1 MSLSPPKN
9 QRLQKTLRRFLLNP
23 SISHLQNPSGSRP
36 IVRCRADMD
45 AAKPPPSYSLRSKKQ
60 SQSPAKSDLK
70 ERRAPEPDPS
80 PWAVKTPGKPANPPR
95 RTRNRGAAMSIKEIR
110 EAAMK
115 LRGRRS
121 DPSEEIG
128 HVVESKVEPV
138 AKSKKPSVSEIKLP
152 EKYELLDKFFN
163 SLDSSIRLLHL
174 KGSAPIFAHISFQV
188 ESLTDRR
195 FTFSHLAQLK
205 FIMPEAI
212 MLEKVLRHDERTSCM
227 RPDLRIT
234 LNAEAVESKS
244 TSQSLSGNLRL
255 RKVFRSRLLEF
266 LKTHTE
272 GEEVPE
278 GPLPEPFS
286 RPKKNASENS
296 VQPSTSHSMTETP
309 LFGRKPFASSLLP
322 PSFKPRFTQRASVD
336 SLENSKQDKSLV
348 LEEKSLQN
356 SSNSPSKLPI
366 NSPHSENCSSDR
378 NLSSLH
384 ETPVKCVK
392 SVETV
397 SVQSTPVGPNS
408 TPAKLMTATPAL
420 RPPKRSQM
428 SPNYSS
434 CGSPSK
440 LIRRP
445 PPNRPLKFDTPV
457 KNSKVNLELDR
468 SGSRSSGGD
477 DILDILPDALVQS
490 IREKERL
497 AAIEQDPAISRAKWR
512 QKMIATL
519 PKRFDT
525 IYYLFQSMGRSVVTK
540 EELIQKIVTGDLKV
554 TDRNEVE
561 EQLTLLQELVPEW
574 IYEKSITSGDL
585 LICVNKISSPEAI
598 RTRLSEAK

>member
-1 MSLSPPKN
+1 
-9 QRLQKTLRRFLLNP
+9 
-23 SISHLQNPSGSRP
+23 
-36 IVRCRADMD
+36 MD
-45 AAKPPPSYSLRSKKQ
+45 AANSPPSYSLRSKKQ
-60 SQSPAKSDLK
+60 PHSPAPSDPK
-70 ERRAPEPDPS
+70 ARRAPEPDPN
-80 PWAVKTPGKPANPPR
+80 PWGVQTPGKPADPPR
-95 RTRNRGAAMSIKEIR
+95 RLRNRGAAMSIKEIR

-121 DPSEEIG
+121 DPSEEIVP
-128 HVVESKVEPV
+128 VVESKVEPV
-138 AKSKKPSVSEIKLP
+138 AKSKKKPSVSEIKLL

-174 KGSAPIFAHISFQV
+174 KGSAPIFANISSQV

-195 FTFSHLAQLK
+195 FTYSHLAQLK

-234 LNAEAVESKS
+234 LNAEAVESKN

-255 RKVFRSRLLEF
+255 RKVFRSRLLDF
-266 LKTHTE
+266 LKSHTE

-296 VQPSTSHSMTETP
+296 VQPSTSNSITETP
-309 LFGRKPFASSLLP
+309 LFGRQLLASSLLP
-322 PSFKPRFTQRASVD
+322 PSFKPRFSQRASIHSIEV
-336 SLENSKQDKSLV
+336 SKQDKSLV
-348 LEEKSLQN
+348 LEENCLQL
-356 SSNSPSKLPI
+356 SSNSQSKLPL
-366 NSPHSENCSSDR
+366 NSPHSENCSSGSA
-378 NLSSLH
+378 SSDSNQSPLH

-397 SVQSTPVGPNS
+397 SVLSTPVGPNS
-408 TPAKLMTATPAL
+408 TPAKLRSATPAL

-428 SPNYSS
+428 SPDDSS
-434 CGSPSK
+434 CRSPSK

-468 SGSRSSGGD
+468 SESRSNGGD

-497 AAIEQDPAISRAKWR
+497 AAIEQDPAISRAKSR
-512 QKMIATL
+512 QKMIASL